1 MANNKHTD
9 DWVDVPVQ
17 DDWQDVPTEPSAPQ
31 VSTAESALRGAAQ
44 GASMGFADEATGG
57 LEALKEVALSDAE
70 IGDLARL
77 YRKYRDESRANYKA
91 AEEANPVAYGAGQVA
106 GGMATMAI
114 PGLNVTKGASL
125 VNAGVKGAI
134 AGGLTGAGMSEKEG
148 LESLQDAALPAAT
161 GAVLGAGAQKVGQ
174 ALSKAPQTAGDALQ
188 DFAEVQSA
196 RAMGLER
203 GTLNKMGMD
212 RAKSLGRAGLDKGIV
227 TPLASTDD
235 MLARAEALKAT
246 GGAQMG
252 QAFDAIDNAGAST
265 FNPLNVA
272 SSVDEQLGGFY
283 RSPINRG
290 ETQQLENMLESIV
303 QRGAD
308 DIPLRE
314 AQALKEEIGKV
325 AFPNGG
331 KINPDLIT
339 EKQRMAQEAYRIVNE
354 AIDNAAAQGGEALGD
369 ASVQTML
376 REGKDLYGAGANA
389 SKLLAN
395 RQAKEAGNKMF
406 GLTDTIVGAS
416 GLVGAVPTGGM
427 SAVAGAAVVGA
438 KKLAEKYGPQTM
450 AVGADKLG
458 DFLKRDPFAF
468 GRFSGVLSQAAAR
481 GGNSLAA
488 THYLLQQQDPEY
500 RETVKRVMNNEE
512 GSELP

>member
-1 MANNKHTD
+1 MSWRKTI
-9 DWVDVPVQ
+9 
-17 DDWQDVPTEPSAPQ
+17 TKEPSSSWRDTISQEPPPPNI
-31 VSTAESALRGAAQ
+31 STTESALRGAAQ
-44 GASMGFADEATGG
+44 VASMGFADEATGG
-57 LEALKEVALSDAE
+57 LEALKEVALSEAE

-77 YRKYRDESRANYKA
+77 YKKYRDESRANYKK
-91 AEEANPVAYGAGQVA
+91 AEEANPLAYGAGQVA
-106 GGMATMAI
+106 GGAATMVI
-114 PGLNVTKGASL
+114 PGLNVAKGASVL
-125 VNAGVKGAI
+125 NAGVKGAI
-134 AGGLTGAGMSEKEG
+134 AGGLGGIGGSEKEG
-148 LESLQDAALPAAT
+148 LESIQDATIPAAT
-161 GAVLGAGAQKVGQ
+161 GAILGAGAQKIGQ
-174 ALSKAPQTAGDALQ
+174 ALSKTPEAVGDSLT
-188 DFAEVQSA
+188 DFAEVQSF
-196 RAMGLER
+196 RAMG
-203 GTLNKMGMD
+203 GDKSALNKMGMD
-212 RAKSLGRAGLDKGIV
+212 KARSVGRAGLDNEIV

-235 MLARAEALKAT
+235 MLSRAEALKAS

-252 QAFDAIDNAGAST
+252 QAYDAIDQAGVST

-308 DIPLRE
+308 NIPLRE
-314 AQALKEEIGKV
+314 AQSLKEEIGKV

-354 AIDNAAAQGGEALGD
+354 AIDSAAGSGD
-369 ASVQTML
+369 ASAQALL
-376 REGKDLYGAGANA
+376 REGKELYGAGANA
-389 SKLLAN
+389 ERLLAN

-416 GLVGAVPTGGM
+416 GLVGAIPTGGM
-427 SAVAGAAVVGA
+427 SAVAGAAVVGG
-438 KKLAEKYGPQTM
+438 KKLAEKYGPQTL

-458 DFLKRDPFAF
+458 EFLKRDPFAF
-468 GRFSGVLSQAAAR
+468 GKYSSVLSQAAAR

-488 THYLLQQQDPEY
+488 SHYLLQQQDPEY
-500 RETVKRVMNNEE
+500 RETLKRVMGNEE
-512 GSELP
+512 SP